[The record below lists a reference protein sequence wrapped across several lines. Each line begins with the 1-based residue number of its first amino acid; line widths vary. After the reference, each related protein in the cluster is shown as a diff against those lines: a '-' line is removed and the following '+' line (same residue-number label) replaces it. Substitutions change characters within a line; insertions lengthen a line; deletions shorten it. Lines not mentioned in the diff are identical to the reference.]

1 MTLEEYNND
10 YYPNLI
16 KKYKDLYLSLFI
28 YTNSG
33 FFDINHS
40 LRNDGFSEH
49 VPNIDKAIEL
59 YSDGIK
65 KYGLD
70 RPMVLYRHIYL
81 DGFKNKYKEMVKS
94 GIFSDKGYMSTSLI
108 RWQCH
113 DRILLEIR
121 TNTLT
126 IGANLTK
133 ISEYSNEQEFLL
145 KRGLSFEIV
154 DKSKQKKII
163 LEYK

>member
-1 MTLEEYNND
+1 MTLREYDEE

-16 KKYKDLYLSLFI
+16 KKYKDLYFSLYV

-33 FFDINHS
+33 FLDINAS
-40 LRNDGFSEH
+40 LRNNSFSEH
-49 VPNIDKAIEL
+49 VPNIDKALEL

-70 RPMVLYRHIYL
+70 RPKVLYRYIYI
-81 DGFKNKYKEMVKS
+81 DDFKEYPEMVKS
-94 GIFSDKGYMSTSLI
+94 GIYFDKAYMSSSIALGAAHS
-108 RWQCH
+108 RL
-113 DRILLEIR
+113 LLEIW

-154 DKSKQKKII
+154 DKSEKKLI
-163 LEYK
+163 LEYR